1 MKNAMRPDSSNE
13 TLRSPEYSKMRSSS
27 SCTAV
32 GTVATALSASA
43 RSNEVTGVVP
53 ALTRKVESPQ
63 LSMRTVSPGRFSTT
77 PVRVIS
83 NKLFSF
89 RSFELVHRGLLDTA
103 QGEPADDVLLAE
115 EEHEDYGKGR
125 KQGTR

>member
-1 MKNAMRPDSSNE
+1 
-13 TLRSPEYSKMRSSS
+13 MRSSS
-27 SCTAV
+27 SCNAV
-32 GTVATALSASA
+32 GTVATASSASA
-43 RSNEVTGVVP
+43 WSNEVTSVVP

-63 LSMRTVSPGRFSTT
+63 LSMRTVSLGSLSMT

-89 RSFELVHRGLLDTA
+89 RSFELVYLGLLDTA
-103 QGEPADDVLLAE
+103 RGEPSDDVLLAE

-125 KQGTR
+125 